1 MEQYGK
7 MIAFAAPSGAGK
19 STVVRH
25 LLHKYKELAFS
36 VSATTRAPRP
46 GEENGV
52 QYYFLSPEDFR
63 EKIEKDEFVEWE
75 EVYQD
80 LFYGTLKSEVQR
92 LWDAGKYIVF
102 DIDVKGALNLKK
114 QYGDRCLTV
123 FIKPPSLEALLER
136 LRNRQT
142 ESEESI
148 ETRRARFEEEM
159 SYENTFD
166 SVLVNDV
173 LEHTLREAEQIVE
186 IFIPEIS

>member
-25 LLHKYKELAFS
+25 LLHKYKDLAFS